1 LCHCNCFH
9 HVFRL
14 IIFII
19 SELKRQHL
27 VNLEDD
33 APSTDANEH
42 QNQPAGNIDSADDDD
57 GADVSNISFSSNGK
71 IF

>member
-1 LCHCNCFH
+1 
-9 HVFRL
+9 
-14 IIFII
+14 
-19 SELKRQHL
+19 LKRQHL

>member
-1 LCHCNCFH
+1 MCHCYCFH

-14 IIFII
+14 IILDI

-27 VNLEDD
+27 INLEDD
-33 APSTDANEH
+33 APS
-42 QNQPAGNIDSADDDD
+42 PAGNIDSADDDD

>member
-1 LCHCNCFH
+1 MCHCYCFH
-9 HVFRL
+9 RVFRL
-14 IIFII
+14 IIFDI

-33 APSTDANEH
+33 DPSTAA
-42 QNQPAGNIDSADDDD
+42 NQPAGNIDSADDDD
-57 GADVSNISFSSNGK
+57 VADDSNISFSSNGK